1 MKQGSNV
8 LYVGAMIIMIILVD
22 VIFFKNHTMERL
34 AANVGI
40 VLLFVAFYWRFF
52 KH

>member
-40 VLLFVAFYWRFF
+40 VLLFGAFYWRFF

>member
-52 KH
+52 KY

>member
-8 LYVGAMIIMIILVD
+8 LYVGAMIFAIVFVD
-22 VIFFKNHTMERL
+22 VLFFRNHTMERL